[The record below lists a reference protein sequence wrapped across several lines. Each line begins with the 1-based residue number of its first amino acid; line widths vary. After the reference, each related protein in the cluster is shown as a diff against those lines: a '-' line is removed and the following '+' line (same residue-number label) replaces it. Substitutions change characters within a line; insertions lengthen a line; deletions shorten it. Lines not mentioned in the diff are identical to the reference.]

1 MKSDVRQVGRRG
13 HLRRYPQADGAGHQY
28 VVVTS
33 VASGVSSR
41 RVALVYG
48 KLVAGLSVSLDV
60 GAVAHEAYQMAY
72 DQGLGLTV
80 GVKSDTV
87 LKGVSGRVECPPAV
101 EVGVMAVEFRQ
112 QYEGIIG
119 VGSSLAFK

>member
-1 MKSDVRQVGRRG
+1 
-13 HLRRYPQADGAGHQY
+13 
-28 VVVTS
+28 
-33 VASGVSSR
+33 
-41 RVALVYG
+41 
-48 KLVAGLSVSLDV
+48 
-60 GAVAHEAYQMAY
+60 MAY